1 MLCNVYRAIIA
12 SVCLSVSLSVPFP
25 IILRRRIRIKAEK
38 KIRMKQAS
46 LVTNRHWM
54 RTYTK
59 HSTVPYTSLIC
70 NKKNYIRP
78 TPNLWK
84 REKKESWG
92 LTSSSNEKGKNYEKN
107 KHQINLPID
116 GVVPWQYTSNS
127 VVVVIVTCTFVCF
140 NKKLATKWF
149 SQNTLFLQRN

>member
-1 MLCNVYRAIIA
+1 
-12 SVCLSVSLSVPFP
+12 
-25 IILRRRIRIKAEK
+25 
-38 KIRMKQAS
+38 MK
-46 LVTNRHWM
+46 
-54 RTYTK
+54 
-59 HSTVPYTSLIC
+59 
-70 NKKNYIRP
+70 
-78 TPNLWK
+78 K

-107 KHQINLPID
+107 KLRRVKKHQINLPID

>member
-84 REKKESWG
+84 REKKKESWG

-116 GVVPWQYTSNS
+116 GVVPWQYTSKTVS
-127 VVVVIVTCTFVCF
+127 SSS
-140 NKKLATKWF
+140 L
-149 SQNTLFLQRN
+149 

>member
-84 REKKESWG
+84 REKKRSHGVWLHHLMKKERTMKKQAQKSQVK
-92 LTSSSNEKGKNYEKN
+92 SNKSTNRWRGAVAIYIKQCRRR
-107 KHQINLPID
+107 HCNLYIRMF
-116 GVVPWQYTSNS
+116 Q
-127 VVVVIVTCTFVCF
+127 
-140 NKKLATKWF
+140 
-149 SQNTLFLQRN
+149 

>member
-70 NKKNYIRP
+70 NKKTTFDPRLIYEKEKKRSHGVWLHHLMKKERTMKKQAQKSQVKSTNRWRGAVAIYIKQCRRRHCNLYIRMF
-78 TPNLWK
+78 
-84 REKKESWG
+84 
-92 LTSSSNEKGKNYEKN
+92 
-107 KHQINLPID
+107 Q
-116 GVVPWQYTSNS
+116 
-127 VVVVIVTCTFVCF
+127 
-140 NKKLATKWF
+140 
-149 SQNTLFLQRN
+149 